1 MKKVIEKGAY
11 VAVCQKCRGTG
22 KVYGLIRSK
31 AKECPQCEGSGRVVV
46 TSRTELEI
54 EPYKEND

>member
-11 VAVCQKCRGTG
+11 VAVCQKCHGTG
-22 KVYGLIRSK
+22 KVYGLIKSK
-31 AKECPQCEGSGRVVV
+31 SKMCPQCEGSGRVVD

-54 EPYKEND
+54 EPYKAE